1 MFAMTDSLRGI
12 MRIKCVCPDI
22 GRFLNDLKESSVSFR
37 NCVYLKGAV
46 SFEIY
51 RSDLDI
57 LKAIASKN
65 GVLFEISEER
75 GIIFLLIRY
84 AKRFGIYIGVLLGTA
99 LIFLLSN
106 TVLDIEVYGCENISE
121 DAIIAALS
129 EQGIR
134 TGTFIPTVNFHSV
147 ERAIRITEDDLSWI
161 GIRSVGCRIIAE
173 VDETVYPPETESS
186 KMPCNVVASRDA
198 QIVYAEVYNGEL
210 VPMIG
215 EGVRKNELLISGTC
229 EGKYG
234 LTRLVHASGKI
245 IGRYEEKQ
253 LFSQPLTYSERMP
266 DECITRRVMYFGG
279 LEIPLSSG
287 SVPDTADAEITMTEN
302 PIRFMNLTLP
312 IGIRNSEYQIYRSE
326 NITIESDTAYA
337 KIEEM
342 IKIYEDNF
350 IQSEDIKIIN
360 KEIQRNITDNNA
372 EIVVKYTLEGDICSD
387 REIFA
392 KKQEPISEKKRE
404 PSFIFRKNMI

>member
-1 MFAMTDSLRGI
+1 MKGETFAMTDSLRGI
-12 MRIKCVCPDI
+12 IRIRCICQDT
-22 GRFLNDLKESSVSFR
+22 GRFLNVLKESAVSFR
-37 NCVYLKGAV
+37 NCVYIKGTV
-46 SFEIY
+46 SFDIY

-57 LKAIASKN
+57 LRSIASSN
-65 GVLFEISEER
+65 GVSIEICEER
-75 GIIFLLIRY
+75 GMIFFLVKY
-84 AKRFGIYIGVLLGTA
+84 AKRFGIYIGVLIGTA

-121 DAIIAALS
+121 EEIITALS

-134 TGTFIPTVNFHSV
+134 TGTFIPTVNFRLA
-147 ERAIRITEDDLSWI
+147 EREICISEDALSWI
-161 GIRSVGCRIIAE
+161 GIRNVGCRIIAE
-173 VDETVYPPETESS
+173 VDETVYPPKTGSS

-253 LFSQPLTYSERMP
+253 VFSQPLTYSERIA
-266 DECITRRVMYFGG
+266 DKCISRKVLFFCG
-279 LEIPLSSG
+279 LELPLSSSG
-287 SVPDTADAEITMTEN
+287 VPETSDAEITMTEN

-312 IGIRNSEYQIYRSE
+312 IGIRNSEYRIFHSE
-326 NITIESDTAYA
+326 NITIGSDMAYA

-350 IQSEDIKIIN
+350 IQDEDIKIIN
-360 KEIQRNITDNNA
+360 KEIQRNITDNKA

-392 KKQEPISEKKRE
+392 KK
-404 PSFIFRKNMI
+404 